1 MAKAARDR
9 VSDVK
14 PYVQR
19 ALQDEELRDNLR
31 SAFDTARDVYDEL
44 IGKRGV
50 TGVATKVASDKDI
63 QDQLRSAI
71 DDLRSAANR
80 IQGNDGH
87 KSRNSSLLLAGIAL
101 GILFNPMTGPET
113 RRWLKDKIFGE
124 EEEFGYGGGSGSSG
138 NGS

>member
-1 MAKAARDR
+1 MAKAARDK
-9 VSDVK
+9 VADVK

-31 SAFDTARDVYDEL
+31 SAFDTARDVYAEL

-50 TGVATKVASDKDI
+50 TGVATKVASDKEI

-80 IQGNDGH
+80 IQGNEGH
-87 KSRNSSLLLAGIAL
+87 KSRNSTLLLAGIAL

-113 RRWLKDKIFGE
+113 RRWLKDKVFGE
-124 EEEFGYGGGSGSSG
+124 EEEFGYGGGSSSG